1 MPKSKIAEE
10 IKRVAP
16 DYDYSQLESMDDLLD
31 SGDHEVNVFR
41 RGEVIDGVVV
51 RVQVEEVM
59 LDVGLKAEGVVVGR
73 ELFDPHLM
81 DSRPELEIGES
92 IPVYVVQPEGEGAA
106 MLSIR
111 RAMQEKLW
119 RETESLYNEGKII
132 ESRVTEFNKGGVL
145 VDVGPRGFVPMSQ
158 LVSLAP
164 AAPDETR
171 EDVAARLSELVNKT
185 LKLKIIEMDRRRNR
199 LILSERAAERELR
212 SERREQLLDEL
223 QVGQIRKGRV
233 SNLASF
239 GAFIDLGGAD
249 GLAHISEL
257 SWSRVSSP
265 GEILQPGA
273 EVDVYI
279 LSLDRVE
286 KKIALSIRRGQPDPW
301 STLEDR
307 FAPEMV
313 VEGTV
318 TKLAPFGVFVRLEE
332 GVEGLAHASD
342 IGEEVLASMR
352 EEGVLNFR
360 ILSIESRRRRIRLTP
375 AGAEDDAMAEFD
387 VTDDGEGTVVGT
399 SDIADT
405 ESDGDTESPAA
416 EADDAEEVV
425 EAEADETEAEEAEEA
440 EEDSAEAD
448 DAEEAV
454 EAKAD
459 VVEAEE
465 AEEDSAEADDAEEAV
480 EAKADVVE
488 AEEAEEDSAEADDAE
503 EAVEAKAD
511 VDEAEEAKEVAPDAD
526 DGKAAKTKTKTKA
539 KADEPEDAETAPAG
553 KAKKATK
560 ASKSKSGKKAA
571 KKAGAKA

>member
-1 MPKSKIAEE
+1 MPKSKIADE
-10 IKRVAP
+10 IKKVAP

-51 RVQVEEVM
+51 RVQVEEIM

-111 RAMQEKLW
+111 RALQEKLW
-119 RETESLYNEGKII
+119 RETETLYNEGKII

-223 QVGQIRKGRV
+223 QVGQMRKGRV

-307 FAPEMV
+307 YTPEMV

-342 IGEEVLASMR
+342 IGEDALASMR
-352 EEGVLNFR
+352 EEDVLDFR

-375 AGAEDDAMAEFD
+375 AGAEDDAMAELA
-387 VTDDGEGTVVGT
+387 VADDGEGTVVGT
-399 SDIADT
+399 SDISDT
-405 ESDGDTESPAA
+405 ESDGDAESPADEVA
-416 EADDAEEVV
+416 EEVDAEAAEDEVAEARIDDATEGDEAKAADDAEADEA
-425 EAEADETEAEEAEEA
+425 EAEADER
-440 EEDSAEAD
+440 SR
-448 DAEEAV
+448 
-454 EAKAD
+454 
-459 VVEAEE
+459 
-465 AEEDSAEADDAEEAV
+465 SQRRRRQR
-480 EAKADVVE
+480 
-488 AEEAEEDSAEADDAE
+488 
-503 EAVEAKAD
+503 
-511 VDEAEEAKEVAPDAD
+511 P
-526 DGKAAKTKTKTKA
+526 G
-539 KADEPEDAETAPAG
+539 
-553 KAKKATK
+553 
-560 ASKSKSGKKAA
+560 
-571 KKAGAKA
+571 

>member
-1 MPKSKIAEE
+1 MPSSKIAAE
-10 IKRVAP
+10 IKSVAP
-16 DYDYSQLESMDDLLD
+16 DYDYSQMESMEDLLD
-31 SGDHEVNVFR
+31 AGEHEVNVYR
-41 RGEVIDGVVV
+41 RGMVIDGTVV
-51 RVQVEEVM
+51 RVQGEEVM

-73 ELFDPHLM
+73 ELFDPRLM
-81 DSRPELEIGES
+81 AERLELEVGES

-111 RAMQEKLW
+111 RALQEKLW
-119 RETESLYNEGKII
+119 RETEALYNEGKII
-132 ESRVTEFNKGGVL
+132 ESKVTEFNKGGVL

-171 EDVAARLSELVNKT
+171 EDVAARLSELLNKT
-185 LKLKIIEMDRRRNR
+185 LRLKIIEMDRRRNR
-199 LILSERAAERELR
+199 LILSERAAEREMR

-265 GEILQPGA
+265 GEVLQAGE

-286 KKIALSIRRGQPDPW
+286 KKIALSIRRALPDPW
-301 STLEDR
+301 STLEER
-307 FAPEMV
+307 YSPEMV
-313 VEGTV
+313 VEGHV

-342 IGEEVLASMR
+342 IGEEALTSMR
-352 EEGVLNFR
+352 EEDVLNFR
-360 ILSIESRRRRIRLTP
+360 ILSIESSRRRIRLTP
-375 AGAEDDAMAEFD
+375 ADAVDEALAEYD

-405 ESDGDTESPAA
+405 EGDGDAESLA
-416 EADDAEEVV
+416 EAVAEEVAV
-425 EAEADETEAEEAEEA
+425 EEDVAEAEGEEAAVEADEEVVAEADEEVV
-440 EEDSAEAD
+440 AEAD
-448 DAEEAV
+448 EEV
-454 EAKAD
+454 I
-459 VVEAEE
+459 
-465 AEEDSAEADDAEEAV
+465 AEAA
-480 EAKADVVE
+480 
-488 AEEAEEDSAEADDAE
+488 
-503 EAVEAKAD
+503 
-511 VDEAEEAKEVAPDAD
+511 DEAEESD
-526 DGKAAKTKTKTKA
+526 DSKAADEDDA
-539 KADEPEDAETAPAG
+539 KA
-553 KAKKATK
+553 
-560 ASKSKSGKKAA
+560 
-571 KKAGAKA
+571 

>member
-1 MPKSKIAEE
+1 MPSSKIAAE
-10 IKRVAP
+10 IKSVAP
-16 DYDYSQLESMDDLLD
+16 DYDYSQMESMEDLLD
-31 SGDHEVNVFR
+31 AGEHEVNVYR
-41 RGEVIDGVVV
+41 RGMVIDGTVV
-51 RVQVEEVM
+51 RVQGEEVM

-73 ELFDPHLM
+73 ELFDPRLM
-81 DSRPELEIGES
+81 AERLELEVGES

-111 RAMQEKLW
+111 RALQEKLW
-119 RETESLYNEGKII
+119 RETEAMYNEGKII
-132 ESRVTEFNKGGVL
+132 ESKVTEFNKGGVL

-171 EDVAARLSELVNKT
+171 EDVAARLSELLNKT
-185 LKLKIIEMDRRRNR
+185 LRLKIIEMDRRRNR
-199 LILSERAAERELR
+199 LILSERAAEREMR

-265 GEILQPGA
+265 GEVLQAGE

-286 KKIALSIRRGQPDPW
+286 KKIALSIRRALPDPW
-301 STLEDR
+301 STLEER
-307 FAPEMV
+307 YSPEMV
-313 VEGTV
+313 VEGHV

-342 IGEEVLASMR
+342 IGEEALTSMR
-352 EEGVLNFR
+352 EEDVLNFR
-360 ILSIESRRRRIRLTP
+360 ILSIESSRRRIRLTP
-375 AGAEDDAMAEFD
+375 ADAVDEALAEYD

-405 ESDGDTESPAA
+405 EGDGDAESLA
-416 EADDAEEVV
+416 EAVAEEVAV
-425 EAEADETEAEEAEEA
+425 EEDVAEAEGEEAAVEADEEVVAEADEEVVAEADEEVIAEAADEAEEAEESD
-440 EEDSAEAD
+440 DSKAADED
-448 DAEEAV
+448 DA
-454 EAKAD
+454 KA
-459 VVEAEE
+459 
-465 AEEDSAEADDAEEAV
+465 
-480 EAKADVVE
+480 
-488 AEEAEEDSAEADDAE
+488 
-503 EAVEAKAD
+503 
-511 VDEAEEAKEVAPDAD
+511 
-526 DGKAAKTKTKTKA
+526 
-539 KADEPEDAETAPAG
+539 
-553 KAKKATK
+553 
-560 ASKSKSGKKAA
+560 
-571 KKAGAKA
+571 

>member
-1 MPKSKIAEE
+1 MPSSKIAAE
-10 IKRVAP
+10 IKSVAP
-16 DYDYSQLESMDDLLD
+16 DYDYSQMESMEELLD
-31 SGDHEVNVFR
+31 AGEHEVNVYR
-41 RGEVIDGVVV
+41 RGMVIDGTVV
-51 RVQVEEVM
+51 RVQGEEVM

-73 ELFDPHLM
+73 ELFDPRLM
-81 DSRPELEIGES
+81 AERLELEVGES

-111 RAMQEKLW
+111 RALQEKLW
-119 RETESLYNEGKII
+119 RETEALYNEGKII
-132 ESRVTEFNKGGVL
+132 ESKVTEFNKGGVL

-171 EDVAARLSELVNKT
+171 EDVAARLSELLNKT
-185 LKLKIIEMDRRRNR
+185 LRLKIIEMDRRRNR
-199 LILSERAAERELR
+199 MILSERAAEREMR

-265 GEILQPGA
+265 GEVLRAGE

-286 KKIALSIRRGQPDPW
+286 KKIALSIRRALPDPW
-301 STLEDR
+301 STLEER
-307 FAPEMV
+307 YSPEMV

-342 IGEEVLASMR
+342 IGEEALTSMR
-352 EEGVLNFR
+352 EEDVLNFR
-360 ILSIESRRRRIRLTP
+360 ILSIESNRRRIRLTP
-375 AGAEDDAMAEFD
+375 ADAVDEALAEYD

-405 ESDGDTESPAA
+405 ESDGDAESLAEAVVEEVEAEEDVAEAEVDKEVVAEADEEIVAEADEEVVA
-416 EADDAEEVV
+416 EADD
-425 EAEADETEAEEAEEA
+425 
-440 EEDSAEAD
+440 
-448 DAEEAV
+448 DAEESDDSEAADDD
-454 EAKAD
+454 AKA
-459 VVEAEE
+459 
-465 AEEDSAEADDAEEAV
+465 
-480 EAKADVVE
+480 
-488 AEEAEEDSAEADDAE
+488 
-503 EAVEAKAD
+503 
-511 VDEAEEAKEVAPDAD
+511 
-526 DGKAAKTKTKTKA
+526 
-539 KADEPEDAETAPAG
+539 
-553 KAKKATK
+553 
-560 ASKSKSGKKAA
+560 
-571 KKAGAKA
+571 

>member
-1 MPKSKIAEE
+1 MPSSKIAAE

-16 DYDYSQLESMDDLLD
+16 DYDYSQIESMEELLD
-31 SGDHEVNVFR
+31 AGEHEVNVYR
-41 RGEVIDGVVV
+41 RGMVIDGTVV
-51 RVQVEEVM
+51 RVQGEEVM

-73 ELFDPHLM
+73 ELFDPRLM
-81 DSRPELEIGES
+81 AERLELEVGES

-111 RAMQEKLW
+111 RALQEKLW
-119 RETESLYNEGKII
+119 RETEALYNEGKII
-132 ESRVTEFNKGGVL
+132 ESKVTEFNKGGVL

-171 EDVAARLSELVNKT
+171 EDVAARLSELLNKT
-185 LKLKIIEMDRRRNR
+185 LRLKIIEMDRRRNR
-199 LILSERAAERELR
+199 LILSERAAEREMR

-265 GEILQPGA
+265 GEVLQAGE

-286 KKIALSIRRGQPDPW
+286 KKIALSIRRALPDPW
-301 STLEDR
+301 STLEER
-307 FAPEMV
+307 YSPEMV
-313 VEGTV
+313 VEGHV

-342 IGEEVLASMR
+342 IGEEALTSMR
-352 EEGVLNFR
+352 EEDVLNFR
-360 ILSIESRRRRIRLTP
+360 ILSIESGRRRIRLTP
-375 AGAEDDAMAEFD
+375 ADAVDEALAEYD

-399 SDIADT
+399 SDIADP
-405 ESDGDTESPAA
+405 EDDGDAESLA
-416 EADDAEEVV
+416 EAVAEEVAV
-425 EAEADETEAEEAEEA
+425 EEDVAEAEGEEAAVEADEEVVAEADEEVVAEADEEVIAEAADEAEEAEEA
-440 EEDSAEAD
+440 EESDDSKAADED
-448 DAEEAV
+448 DA
-454 EAKAD
+454 KA
-459 VVEAEE
+459 
-465 AEEDSAEADDAEEAV
+465 
-480 EAKADVVE
+480 
-488 AEEAEEDSAEADDAE
+488 
-503 EAVEAKAD
+503 
-511 VDEAEEAKEVAPDAD
+511 
-526 DGKAAKTKTKTKA
+526 
-539 KADEPEDAETAPAG
+539 
-553 KAKKATK
+553 
-560 ASKSKSGKKAA
+560 
-571 KKAGAKA
+571 

>member
-1 MPKSKIAEE
+1 MSICPEANLEYTYGYPVQVKCAFTTLIRKGICSFVPKSKIADE

-51 RVQVEEVM
+51 RIQVEEVM

-119 RETESLYNEGKII
+119 RETETLYNEGKII

-171 EDVAARLSELVNKT
+171 DDVSARLSELVNKT

-265 GEILQPGA
+265 SEILQPGA

-307 FAPEMV
+307 YTPEMV

-352 EEGVLNFR
+352 EEDVLNFR
-360 ILSIESRRRRIRLTP
+360 ILSIEGRRRRIRLTP
-375 AGAEDDAMAEFD
+375 AGAEDEAMAEFE
-387 VTDDGEGTVVGT
+387 VADDGEGTVVAT

-405 ESDGDTESPAA
+405 DSDGDAESPADEVVNEVEA
-416 EADDAEEVV
+416 AADEEVVAEAETDDAAEGDEAGTDEAIVAETAEADEAVVAEADEAVVVEADDAGVP
-425 EAEADETEAEEAEEA
+425 EAEA
-440 EEDSAEAD
+440 EEDSEEDAPEAPESEAD
-448 DAEEAV
+448 EKAD
-454 EAKAD
+454 AKA
-459 VVEAEE
+459 
-465 AEEDSAEADDAEEAV
+465 
-480 EAKADVVE
+480 
-488 AEEAEEDSAEADDAE
+488 
-503 EAVEAKAD
+503 
-511 VDEAEEAKEVAPDAD
+511 
-526 DGKAAKTKTKTKA
+526 
-539 KADEPEDAETAPAG
+539 
-553 KAKKATK
+553 
-560 ASKSKSGKKAA
+560 
-571 KKAGAKA
+571 

>member
-352 EEGVLNFR
+352 EEDVLNFR

-425 EAEADETEAEEAEEA
+425 EAEADETEAEEAEE
-440 EEDSAEAD
+440 
-448 DAEEAV
+448 
-454 EAKAD
+454 
-459 VVEAEE
+459 
-465 AEEDSAEADDAEEAV
+465 DSAEADDAEEAV

-526 DGKAAKTKTKTKA
+526 DGKAAKTKTKA
-539 KADEPEDAETAPAG
+539 KADEPEDAETDPAG

>member
-1 MPKSKIAEE
+1 MPSSKIAAE
-10 IKRVAP
+10 IKSVAP
-16 DYDYSQLESMDDLLD
+16 DYDYSQMESMEDLLD
-31 SGDHEVNVFR
+31 AGEHEVNVYR
-41 RGEVIDGVVV
+41 RGMVIDGTVV
-51 RVQVEEVM
+51 RVQGEEVM

-73 ELFDPHLM
+73 ELFDPRLM
-81 DSRPELEIGES
+81 AERLELEVGES

-111 RAMQEKLW
+111 RALQEKLW
-119 RETESLYNEGKII
+119 RETEAIYNEGKII
-132 ESRVTEFNKGGVL
+132 ESKVTEFNKGGVL

-171 EDVAARLSELVNKT
+171 EDVAARLSELLNKT
-185 LKLKIIEMDRRRNR
+185 LRLKIIEMDRRRNR
-199 LILSERAAERELR
+199 LILSERAAEREMR

-265 GEILQPGA
+265 GEVLQAGE

-286 KKIALSIRRGQPDPW
+286 KKIALSIRRALPDPW
-301 STLEDR
+301 STLEER
-307 FAPEMV
+307 YSPEMV
-313 VEGTV
+313 VEGHV

-342 IGEEVLASMR
+342 IGEEALTSMR
-352 EEGVLNFR
+352 EEDVLNFR
-360 ILSIESRRRRIRLTP
+360 ILSIESSRRRIRLTP
-375 AGAEDDAMAEFD
+375 ADAVDEALAEYD

-405 ESDGDTESPAA
+405 EGDGDAESLA
-416 EADDAEEVV
+416 EAVAEEVAV
-425 EAEADETEAEEAEEA
+425 EEDVAEAEGEEAAVEADEEVVAEADEEVVAEADEEVIAEAADEAEEAEESD
-440 EEDSAEAD
+440 DSKAADED
-448 DAEEAV
+448 DA
-454 EAKAD
+454 KA
-459 VVEAEE
+459 
-465 AEEDSAEADDAEEAV
+465 
-480 EAKADVVE
+480 
-488 AEEAEEDSAEADDAE
+488 
-503 EAVEAKAD
+503 
-511 VDEAEEAKEVAPDAD
+511 
-526 DGKAAKTKTKTKA
+526 
-539 KADEPEDAETAPAG
+539 
-553 KAKKATK
+553 
-560 ASKSKSGKKAA
+560 
-571 KKAGAKA
+571 

>member
-1 MPKSKIAEE
+1 MPSSKIATE
-10 IKRVAP
+10 IKSVAP
-16 DYDYSQLESMDDLLD
+16 DYDYSQIESMEELLD
-31 SGDHEVNVFR
+31 AGEHEVNVYR
-41 RGEVIDGVVV
+41 RGMVIDGTVV
-51 RVQVEEVM
+51 RVQDEEVM

-73 ELFDPHLM
+73 ELFDPRLM
-81 DSRPELEIGES
+81 AERLELEVGES

-111 RAMQEKLW
+111 RALQEKLW
-119 RETESLYNEGKII
+119 RETEALYNEGKII
-132 ESRVTEFNKGGVL
+132 ESKVTEFNKGGVL

-171 EDVAARLSELVNKT
+171 EDVAARLSELLNKT
-185 LKLKIIEMDRRRNR
+185 LRLKIIEMDRRRNR
-199 LILSERAAERELR
+199 LILSERAAEREMR

-265 GEILQPGA
+265 GEVLQAGE

-286 KKIALSIRRGQPDPW
+286 KKIALSIRRALPDPW
-301 STLEDR
+301 STLEER
-307 FAPEMV
+307 YSPEMV
-313 VEGTV
+313 VEGHV

-342 IGEEVLASMR
+342 IGEEALTSMR
-352 EEGVLNFR
+352 EEDVLNFR
-360 ILSIESRRRRIRLTP
+360 ILSIESSRRRIRLTP
-375 AGAEDDAMAEFD
+375 ADAVDEALAEYD

-405 ESDGDTESPAA
+405 EGDGDAESLA
-416 EADDAEEVV
+416 EAVAEEVAV
-425 EAEADETEAEEAEEA
+425 EEDVAEAEGEEAAVEADEEVVAEADEEVV
-440 EEDSAEAD
+440 AEAD
-448 DAEEAV
+448 EEV
-454 EAKAD
+454 I
-459 VVEAEE
+459 
-465 AEEDSAEADDAEEAV
+465 AEAA
-480 EAKADVVE
+480 
-488 AEEAEEDSAEADDAE
+488 
-503 EAVEAKAD
+503 
-511 VDEAEEAKEVAPDAD
+511 DEAEESD
-526 DGKAAKTKTKTKA
+526 DSKAADEDDA
-539 KADEPEDAETAPAG
+539 KA
-553 KAKKATK
+553 
-560 ASKSKSGKKAA
+560 
-571 KKAGAKA
+571 

>member
-1 MPKSKIAEE
+1 VPKSKIADE

-16 DYDYSQLESMDDLLD
+16 DYDYSQLETMDDLLD

-158 LVSLAP
+158 LISLAP

-257 SWSRVSSP
+257 SWSRVSTP

-352 EEGVLNFR
+352 EEDVLNFR

-375 AGAEDDAMAEFD
+375 AGAEDDMAE
-387 VTDDGEGTVVGT
+387 DGEGTVVGT

-416 EADDAEEVV
+416 EADDAEEAV
-425 EAEADETEAEEAEEA
+425 EANADVVEAEEAED
-440 EEDSAEAD
+440 DSAEAD

-454 EAKAD
+454 EATAD

-465 AEEDSAEADDAEEAV
+465 AEEVSAAADD
-480 EAKADVVE
+480 D
-488 AEEAEEDSAEADDAE
+488 
-503 EAVEAKAD
+503 
-511 VDEAEEAKEVAPDAD
+511 
-526 DGKAAKTKTKTKA
+526 KAAKAKT
-539 KADEPEDAETAPAG
+539 DEAEDAETAPAG

-560 ASKSKSGKKAA
+560 ASKSKSGKKAT
-571 KKAGAKA
+571 KKASAKA

>member
-1 MPKSKIAEE
+1 VPKSKIADE

-16 DYDYSQLESMDDLLD
+16 DYDYSQLETMDDLLD

-119 RETESLYNEGKII
+119 RETEILYNEGKII

-257 SWSRVSSP
+257 SWSRVSTP

-352 EEGVLNFR
+352 EEDVLNFR

-375 AGAEDDAMAEFD
+375 AGAEDDMAE
-387 VTDDGEGTVVGT
+387 DGEGTVVGT

-416 EADDAEEVV
+416 EADDAEEAV
-425 EAEADETEAEEAEEA
+425 EANADVVEAEEAED
-440 EEDSAEAD
+440 DSAEAD

-454 EAKAD
+454 EATAD

-465 AEEDSAEADDAEEAV
+465 AEEVSAAADD
-480 EAKADVVE
+480 D
-488 AEEAEEDSAEADDAE
+488 
-503 EAVEAKAD
+503 
-511 VDEAEEAKEVAPDAD
+511 
-526 DGKAAKTKTKTKA
+526 KAAKAKT
-539 KADEPEDAETAPAG
+539 DEAEDAETAPAG

-560 ASKSKSGKKAA
+560 ASKSKSGKKATKKAA
-571 KKAGAKA
+571 KKASAKA

>member
-1 MPKSKIAEE
+1 MPKSKIAAE

-16 DYDYSQLESMDDLLD
+16 DYDYSQLETMDDLLD
-31 SGDHEVNVFR
+31 SGNHEVNVFQ

-223 QVGQIRKGRV
+223 QVGQMRKGRV

-307 FAPEMV
+307 FVPEMV

-352 EEGVLNFR
+352 EEDVLNFR
-360 ILSIESRRRRIRLTP
+360 ILSIESRRRRIRLSP
-375 AGAEDDAMAEFD
+375 AGAEDGMAELD
-387 VTDDGEGTVVGT
+387 VADDGEGTVVGT

-405 ESDGDTESPAA
+405 ESDGDTESSAAEADDVEEAVEAKADVAEAEDAEEDSA

-425 EAEADETEAEEAEEA
+425 EAKADETEAEEA

-459 VVEAEE
+459 
-465 AEEDSAEADDAEEAV
+465 EADEA
-480 EAKADVVE
+480 
-488 AEEAEEDSAEADDAE
+488 
-503 EAVEAKAD
+503 
-511 VDEAEEAKEVAPDAD
+511 
-526 DGKAAKTKTKTKA
+526 
-539 KADEPEDAETAPAG
+539 EDAETAPAG

-571 KKAGAKA
+571 KKASAKA